1 MPLLDHF
8 HPPLSQRRH
17 WEALHTRWASA
28 LADQLNRDWL
38 PENFFA
44 EPQVHLG
51 GQMQVD
57 VATLKEE
64 QSANGVSATIM
75 AVRTWTAPPAVVTI
89 PAVFPESFEVQV
101 INSEA
106 GPRLVAAI
114 ELISPSNKD
123 RPETRRAFVAKC
135 ASYLSRGI
143 GVIVVDIITSRHG
156 NLHNELLDFLEHGT
170 SLRVE
175 NDESLYA
182 AAYHPLRRDDRDEID
197 IWPAELQVG
206 TALPT
211 LPLFPAADL
220 AIPVDLEDAYVE
232 ACERLRVA

>member
-64 QSANGVSATIM
+64 QSATGASATTT
-75 AVRTWTAPPAVVTI
+75 AVRTWTAPSAAITI

-114 ELISPSNKD
+114 ELISPGNKD

-143 GVIVVDIITSRHG
+143 SLIVVDVITSRHG
-156 NLHNELLDFLEHGT
+156 NLHNELLDFLEQGT
-170 SLRVE
+170 RGRVE
-175 NDESLYA
+175 NGETLYA
-182 AAYHPLRRDDRDEID
+182 AAYHPLRRDERDEID
-197 IWPAELQVG
+197 IWPASLQVG
-206 TALPT
+206 AALPT
-211 LPLFPAADL
+211 LPLFPAPDL

-232 ACERLRVA
+232 ACERLRVG